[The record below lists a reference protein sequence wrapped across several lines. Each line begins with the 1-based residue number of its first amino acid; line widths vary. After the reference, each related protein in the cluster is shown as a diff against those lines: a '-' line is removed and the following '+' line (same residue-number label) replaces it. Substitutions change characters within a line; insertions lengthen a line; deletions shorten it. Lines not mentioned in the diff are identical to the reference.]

1 MPTTDLGLVKG
12 SNSVSFI
19 IGEFPEPST
28 GSVSTVTVENYT
40 AYVDFVF
47 TGVDTVVLLS
57 EDPADIWNGLVTVC
71 TGLDTASASDSIA
84 QFMYNTSTHNISYNR
99 AWYMQTHPRLAPQS
113 SEGLDAQ
120 FWVQSTWTRGTAS
133 AATVV
138 KKYPSDL
145 NTSGILI
152 GPYTSLQ
159 NVDDMTSDHDVYASY
174 VGGRSN
180 KGFASIMIALEV
192 FGDGLG
198 IPANMIPLKLT
209 SVYPGYLK
217 FMPWFAS
224 NSAIAPYFAQGIAK
238 SVVLA
243 SSTAPAA
250 TDNYAQIYRYDNNE
264 AAGGHSL
271 SFQIGAELYDVSHR
285 LYVWSFM
292 YPTVQ
297 PGDDYLGNLGW
308 PVWG

>member
-28 GSVSTVTVENYT
+28 GSISTVTVENYT

-71 TGLDTASASDSIA
+71 TGLGTVSASDSIA

-113 SEGLDAQ
+113 YEGLDAQ

-152 GPYTSLQ
+152 GPYNSIQSTI
-159 NVDDMTSDHDVYASY
+159 DMMSDHDVYLSY

-198 IPANMIPLKLT
+198 IPAGMIPLKLT
-209 SVYPGYLK
+209 GAYPEYLK

-224 NSAIAPYFAQGIAK
+224 NSVIAPYFTQGFTK
-238 SVVLA
+238 STTLA
-243 SSTAPAA
+243 PTTPPVA
-250 TDNYAQIYRYDNNE
+250 TDKYAQIHRYVSKESASGDV
-264 AAGGHSL
+264 L
-271 SFQIGAELYDVSHR
+271 SFQLGSSFNEVSSR

-297 PGDDYLGNLGW
+297 PGDDYLGDYGW
-308 PVWG
+308 PAWA

>member
-1 MPTTDLGLVKG
+1 MSTTDLGLIKG

-28 GSVSTVTVENYT
+28 GSTSTVTVENYT
-40 AYVDFVF
+40 AYSDFVF

-57 EDPADIWNGLVTVC
+57 EDPADIWNGLITVC
-71 TGLDTASASDSIA
+71 TGLGIASASDSVA

-113 SEGLDAQ
+113 SEELDAQ
-120 FWVQSTWTRGTAS
+120 FWIQSTWTRGIAK
-133 AATVV
+133 AATVM

-145 NTSGILI
+145 DTSGILI
-152 GPYTSLQ
+152 GPYISTQ
-159 NVDDMTSDHDVYASY
+159 NAIDMTSEHEIRTSY

-180 KGFASIMIALEV
+180 KGFASIMIALEIS
-192 FGDGLG
+192 GDGRG

-209 SVYPGYLK
+209 GAYPEYLK

-224 NSAIAPYFAQGIAK
+224 SNVIAPYFAQGFAK
-238 SVVLA
+238 STVLA
-243 SSTAPAA
+243 STTAPYA
-250 TDNYAQIYRYDNNE
+250 TGNYAQIHRYVSKESASGDV
-264 AAGGHSL
+264 L
-271 SFQIGAELYDVSHR
+271 SFQLVSAFNEVSDR

-297 PGDDYLGNLGW
+297 PGDDYLINYGW
-308 PVWG
+308 PAWA

>member
-1 MPTTDLGLVKG
+1 MSTTDLGLIKG

-28 GSVSTVTVENYT
+28 GSTSTVTVENYT
-40 AYVDFVF
+40 AYSDFVF

-57 EDPADIWNGLVTVC
+57 EDPVDIWNGLITVC
-71 TGLDTASASDSIA
+71 TGLGIASASDSVA

-99 AWYMQTHPRLAPQS
+99 AWYMQMHPRLAPQS
-113 SEGLDAQ
+113 SEELDAQ
-120 FWVQSTWTRGTAS
+120 FWVQSTWTRGAAS

-152 GPYTSLQ
+152 GPYRSTQ
-159 NVDDMTSDHDVYASY
+159 NAVDMESKHDIYASY
-174 VGGRSN
+174 VSGRSN
-180 KGFASIMIALEV
+180 KGFASLMIALEMH
-192 FGDGLG
+192 GDGRG

-209 SVYPGYLK
+209 GAYPEYLK

-224 NSAIAPYFAQGIAK
+224 SNIIAPYFAQAVAK
-238 SVVLA
+238 STVLA
-243 SSTAPAA
+243 STTAPFA
-250 TDNYAQIYRYDNNE
+250 TGKYAQIYRRISKESASDD
-264 AAGGHSL
+264 SL
-271 SFQIGAELYDVSHR
+271 SFQLSSSLNEVSDR

-297 PGDDYLGNLGW
+297 PGDDYLGNYGW
-308 PVWG
+308 PAWA